1 MREFYT
7 DLSTLKSDAPVFN
20 KAIKMASRALNDIDS
35 LRDPTLHPAKK
46 FRGSGGGRKA
56 KSPEVRE
63 ALFTWFVDVREA
75 LRGRLPKR
83 VFKLKAKSL

>member
-7 DLSTLKSDAPVFN
+7 DLSKLKSDNPVFN
-20 KAIKMASRALNDIDS
+20 KAMKMASRALNDIDS
-35 LRDPTLHPAKK
+35 LRDPTFHPAKK
-46 FRGSGGGRKA
+46 FRGSGGWRKD

-83 VFKLKAKSL
+83 V